1 MKALPESFWS
11 KMPFGLG
18 VRILARDANHLIAF
32 DKPMGV
38 LSHPNSREDERRSL
52 LICHYDEIGEFYY
65 WHDLKEGV
73 MDPSYMPRVWLLN
86 RLDAYTSGVILATAN
101 EALAH
106 EIRGRFKREEVRKT
120 YRALVFGTVPK
131 PKEAWRDLLLIR
143 KQGGHIRTMDGGNI
157 PAECT
162 MRLVRESRQEPRLSL
177 LELEPHTGRS
187 HQLRV
192 QCARRGLPIVG
203 DATYGEFKR
212 NREFKRRTGC
222 KRLFLHSF
230 ETSIDYELNG
240 RKFAFSAC
248 SPVPPEFEEF
258 L

>member
-1 MKALPESFWS
+1 
-11 KMPFGLG
+11 MPLGLG
-18 VRILARDANHLIAF
+18 VRMLARDPNHLIAF

-38 LSHPNSREDERRSL
+38 LSHPNSRDDERRSL
-52 LICHYDEIGEFYY
+52 LICHYDKIGEFFY
-65 WHDLKEGV
+65 WSDLAESTR
-73 MDPSYMPRVWLLN
+73 DPLYLPRIWLLN
-86 RLDAYTSGVILATAN
+86 RLDSYTSGVILATAS
-101 EALAH
+101 EELAH
-106 EIRGRFKREEVRKT
+106 EIRGRFKREEVRKI
-120 YRALVFGTVPK
+120 YRALVFGKAPK
-131 PKEAWRDLLLIR
+131 PQEKWRDLLLIR

-162 MRLVRESRQEPRLSL
+162 MRLVKEGRREPRLSL
-177 LELEPHTGRS
+177 LQLEPHTGRS

-212 NREFKRRTGC
+212 NREFARRTRC

-230 ETSIDYELNG
+230 ETSIDYEFQG
-240 RKFAFSAC
+240 QKFSFSAC
-248 SPVPPEFEEF
+248 SPLPKEFDEF

>member
-1 MKALPESFWS
+1 
-11 KMPFGLG
+11 MPFGLG

-38 LSHPNSREDERRSL
+38 LSHPNSREDERRAL

-65 WHDLKEGV
+65 WHDLKEDARG
-73 MDPSYMPRVWLLN
+73 PSYLPRIWLLN

-143 KQGGHIRTMDGGNI
+143 KQGGHILRGG
-157 PAECT
+157 PANVVNE
-162 MRLVRESRQEPRLSL
+162 V
-177 LELEPHTGRS
+177 
-187 HQLRV
+187 RV
-192 QCARRGLPIVG
+192 QR
-203 DATYGEFKR
+203 
-212 NREFKRRTGC
+212 
-222 KRLFLHSF
+222 
-230 ETSIDYELNG
+230 
-240 RKFAFSAC
+240 
-248 SPVPPEFEEF
+248 
-258 L
+258 